1 MADFINVGFGNMV
14 NGDKIISMVSTD
26 AAPIKRMIQNARD
39 EGKAVDATCG
49 RRTRAVLVMES
60 GHLILSALTT
70 DTLSS
75 RCHSKRNDEDEEN
88 ERLGNISCNFRI
100 FRCRQGNCFKGSR

>member
-1 MADFINVGFGNMV
+1 MWYRMSYFIYVVFVIML

-49 RRTRAVLVMES
+49 RRTRTVLVMES
-60 GHLILSALTT
+60 DHLILSALTT

-75 RCHSKRNDEDEEN
+75 RCHNKRSDEDEEN
-88 ERLGNISCNFRI
+88 ER
-100 FRCRQGNCFKGSR
+100 